1 MQKTPLSKTL
11 VPLFVAAL
19 LLALPAAAQANIAFT
34 RASSSGANST
44 VYTATDSGKAIHK
57 IGAGRNPY
65 ISPDGATVAYFH
77 EGPGHQGE
85 LKVVPVDGSGG
96 QTLMSGWQEP
106 FEFAWSPDSEFILAL
121 RGPELGQRK
130 LVLIT
135 VATGAQKVLVTGF
148 FYGFSWSG
156 EGHEIFYAKANSEKY
171 PPRSDIYEI
180 SPAGGEPVA
189 LTSDHRSLDP
199 LWGPAGKIAFVKL
212 LDADKRKYG
221 PKNEIYVM
229 HPSGKRVERLTHTN
243 VDPLLQGLFPTAWS
257 GNGKK
262 LLAEFEGQD
271 TSYAVGVNA
280 LTGTQK
286 PIGPAGETGFVG
298 TALSN
303 DGATVLGF
311 EGGFDPGNRH
321 TVVTRPF
328 GGAGKAKVLVK
339 NASEPDWSL

>member
-1 MQKTPLSKTL
+1 MPKPRFSKL
-11 VPLFVAAL
+11 VVVPLAAVL
-19 LLALPAAAQANIAFT
+19 LLALPAAAQASLSFV
-34 RASSSGANST
+34 RGQFSPV
-44 VYTATDSGKAIHK
+44 VYVAKDNGTGVTK
-57 IGAGRNPY
+57 IGPGNSPH

-77 EGPGHQGE
+77 EGPGHAAE
-85 LKVVPVDGSGG
+85 LKLAPVTGG
-96 QTLMSGWQEP
+96 PGKTLMGGWRES
-106 FEFAWSPDSEFILAL
+106 FYLEFSPDSEQILAL
-121 RGPELGQRK
+121 RGPELGKRK

-135 VATGAQKVLVTGF
+135 IASGTQKVLATGYF
-148 FYGFSWSG
+148 SGFSWSG
-156 EGHEIFYAKANSEKY
+156 EGHEIFYSKANSDKY

-189 LTSDHRSLDP
+189 LTNDHRSLDP

-229 HPSGKRVERLTHTN
+229 HPSGKRVERLTHTD
-243 VDPLLQGLFPTAWS
+243 VDPLLQGLYPTAWS

-262 LLAEFEGQD
+262 LLTEFEGQD

-280 LTGTQK
+280 LTGAQK

-311 EGGFDPGNRH
+311 EGGFDPGNKH

-339 NASEPDWSL
+339 NASEPDWSF